1 MAELKFQDLDEY
13 FNKLTT
19 DKIPHVVLIWGERY
33 LVKKAFD
40 KIIDFTIEKNKRA
53 LGYESLESD
62 DANIPEIIERISTYS
77 MMQEQLVVAAKD
89 VPLFPGPGTP
99 IVYGFSKQNLIN
111 LQKLI
116 EKGFPPH
123 HQLILTTSSADKRRS
138 LFKTIKNTGIVIDCT
153 VPSGSR
159 QADKNQQM
167 QLLRNIVQNI
177 LSKSDKKLTNGAFNA
192 LVDKTGFD
200 PAVFADNLE
209 KLISFAGEKN
219 EIVSKDVA
227 SIVKRTKLDPVFE
240 LTNAIAEKNAEKAL
254 FYNKSL
260 INAGF
265 HPLQILTAMTNQ
277 IRKLIL
283 AKNFIEQSAQK
294 KQNIWYKNQNYN
306 QFLHTTMPE
315 IIRADKEML
324 EKTASWNDNKSLE
337 NSKKKFK
344 NILIA
349 SNPKSAYPVY
359 QTFLKSDNFSI
370 KELAGALIEL
380 GELDFSLKSSSGAPD
395 ILMED
400 LIIRICKNTAGTC
413 YRPNGSYKKS

>member
-13 FNKLTT
+13 FNRLTT
-19 DKIPHVVLIWGERY
+19 DKIPYIVLIWGERY

-40 KIIDFTIEKNKRA
+40 KILDFTIPKDKRE

-99 IVYGFSKQNLIN
+99 VVYGFSKQNIIN

-116 EKGFPPH
+116 EKGFPPLH
-123 HQLILTTSSADKRRS
+123 HLILTTSSADKRRAV
-138 LFKTIKNTGIVIDCT
+138 FKTIKNKGIVINCT

-167 QLLRNIVQNI
+167 QLLRNIAGNI
-177 LSKSDKKLTNGAFNA
+177 LGKSGKQLTNGAFNA

-209 KLISFAGEKN
+209 KLISFAGKKN

-240 LTNAIAEKNAEKAL
+240 LTNAIAEKKSAKAL

-260 INAGF
+260 MNAGF
-265 HPLQILTAMTNQ
+265 HPLQILAAMTNQ

-283 AKNFIEQSAQK
+283 AKNFIEQSTQK
-294 KQNIWYKNQNYN
+294 KKNIWYKNQNYN
-306 QFLHTTMPE
+306 QFLHTAMPE
-315 IIRADKEML
+315 IIRADKEIL
-324 EKTASWNDNKSLE
+324 EKTASWNDDESLKS
-337 NSKKKFK
+337 SKKNFK
-344 NILIA
+344 DILIA

-359 QTFLKSDNFSI
+359 QTFKKSDNFSM
-370 KELAGALIEL
+370 KELAEALIEL
-380 GELDFSLKSSSGAPD
+380 GELDFALKSSSVAQD
-395 ILMED
+395 V
-400 LIIRICKNTAGTC
+400 LIENFIISTCK
-413 YRPNGSYKKS
+413 